1 MNFNFMI
8 ESGIDYNVFLQIFIA
23 LILGACLGTE
33 RSLAKKTAGT
43 RTYSLVAM
51 GSCLF
56 IVISRLV
63 IPASGLF
70 NFDPMRMAAG
80 VVMGIGFLCGG
91 VIVFHDS
98 RLTGL
103 TTAAGLWVAAG
114 IGMAVGFGY
123 LWLAIFATLMTL
135 FVFTL
140 LWFIEDKISSSKT
153 IYPSS
158 DSVDLS

>member
-1 MNFNFMI
+1 MI
-8 ESGIDYNVFLQIFIA
+8 ESAIDFSALIQIFVA

-33 RSLAKKTAGT
+33 RSLAHKTAGT
-43 RTYSLVAM
+43 RTYALVTM
-51 GSCLF
+51 GSSLF
-56 IVISRLV
+56 IIISRLV
-63 IPASGLF
+63 IPASNLY

-91 VIVFHDS
+91 VIVFQDS

-123 LWLAIFATLMTL
+123 IWLAILATLLTL
-135 FVFTL
+135 FAFTI
-140 LWFIEDKISSSKT
+140 LWIIENKIATSNKT
-153 IYPSS
+153 GYHGR
-158 DSVDLS
+158 DAELS